1 MIKSEETCHYFK
13 ILILIFCFS
22 LFTFSQPLY
31 HAFPLGLLVGCQG
44 DSGSYD
50 CAQRNHKD
58 KGPGGVAILKTY
70 HHIVQGAD
78 QIIGA
83 YTAQDYADH
92 SGDQD
97 IVSAFRSEEHTS
109 EL

>member
-50 CAQRNHKD
+50 CVQRDHKD
-58 KGPGGVAILKTY
+58 KGPGGVPVLEA
-70 HHIVQGAD
+70 
-78 QIIGA
+78 
-83 YTAQDYADH
+83 
-92 SGDQD
+92 
-97 IVSAFRSEEHTS
+97 
-109 EL
+109 